1 MNVGRMKGP
10 LRDLHAF
17 LKLHWADRYLWGA
30 GTFNPRVPPVIGIY
44 TFTGLMEIVKEAV
57 AAGEWDRVEEALT
70 HLPLYAAMLADRRY
84 DGHAAHLDNLRGAI
98 AKRSTDKAT
107 LHLGRLR
114 KVVHVVAADRTFKDG
129 ERVSITRT
137 EHGWF
142 DGRLGG
148 TVKPGSGGHVVLGDD
163 GHEHEIRHLRDIR

>member
-30 GTFNPRVPPVIGIY
+30 GTFNPRVPAVIGIH
-44 TFTGLMEIVKEAV
+44 TFTGLAEIMKEGIDAGDWERVDQTV
-57 AAGEWDRVEEALT
+57 A

-84 DGHAAHLDNLRGAI
+84 DGHAKHLENLLGAI
-98 AKRSTDKAT
+98 AKRTTEKAT
-107 LHLGRLR
+107 LHLVRLR

-129 ERVSITRT
+129 ERVSIIRT

-148 TVKPGSGGHVVLGDD
+148 RVKPGSGGYVVEGDD
-163 GHEHEIRHLRDIR
+163 GHDHDIRHLRDIH